1 MTGETNLA
9 KLLASM
15 SPILSDEK
23 FVFASLEQAS
33 YGTHAELSPVAAIL
47 ESEGLTLV
55 VPKTKADDNNVVYDS
70 VYRRITLEVHSSLD
84 AVGLTAAFAT
94 KLTEV
99 GVSANVIAGYYHD
112 HIFVQCGDAEKAIFA
127 LKELSS

>member
-15 SPILSDEK
+15 SPVLSDEN
-23 FVFASLEQAS
+23 FVFVSFEQTS
-33 YGTHAELSPVAAIL
+33 YGAHAELSPVAAIL

-55 VPKTKADDNNVVYDS
+55 VPKAKADDNDLVYES
-70 VYRRITLEVHSSLD
+70 VYKCITLEVHSSLE
-84 AVGLTAAFAT
+84 AVGLTAAFTA

-99 GVSANVIAGYYHD
+99 DVSANVIAGYYHD
-112 HIFVQCGDAEKAIFA
+112 HIFVQCSDAEKAIFA
-127 LKELSS
+127 LKELSN